1 VTSIESV
8 LMAVDFT
15 PATDGVVHR
24 GLQLAASG
32 LRRARVVHVIDSR
45 VLDGIAGLGIMLRTE
60 LEAAARTAAEASLA
74 ALAARLRHAGV
85 ARVDVECRCGRPD
98 TEILAAIGADAPSLV
113 LAGAGN
119 RMWRQ
124 VVLGST
130 VRRLLRGVG
139 RPLWLVRN
147 DGDTRIEHVL
157 MASDL
162 GPAAAAAAHL
172 AASEW
177 PHAEFELLYVAE
189 HVADVAAGLAEKAA
203 QVAAISSELQ
213 QRCHARMEAF
223 AAENLRDRK
232 VVMRLEHGHP
242 VGVVLRRIRELK
254 PDLLVMGRSGK
265 RGVDALV
272 LGSVAEALIEM
283 VECDLLLV
291 PAPIG

>member
-1 VTSIESV
+1 VTSIDSL

-24 GLQLAASG
+24 ALQLAAGG
-32 LRRARVVHVIDSR
+32 LRRARIVHVLDAR
-45 VLDGIAGLGIMLRTE
+45 VLDGIAGLGIMPRAE

-74 ALAARLRHAGV
+74 ALAARMRHAGV
-85 ARVDVECRCGRPD
+85 SDVDVECRCGRPD
-98 TEILAAIGADAPSLV
+98 TELLAAIGADAPTLV

-130 VRRLLRGVG
+130 VRRLLRGVR

-147 DGDTRIEHVL
+147 DGDNRIEHVL
-157 MASDL
+157 LASDL
-162 GPAAAAAAHL
+162 GPAAAAAARM

-177 PHAEFELLYVAE
+177 PHAEFELLHVVE
-189 HVADVAAGLAEKAA
+189 HVADVAAGLANRAA
-203 QVAAISSELQ
+203 EIPAISNELQ
-213 QRCHARMEAF
+213 QRCYARMEAF
-223 AAENLRDRK
+223 ARENLVDRK
-232 VVMRLEHGHP
+232 VIMRLEQGHP
-242 VGVVLRRIRELK
+242 VGVVLRRIKEHK
-254 PDLLVMGRSGK
+254 PDVLVMGRSGK
-265 RGVDALV
+265 RGVEALV

-291 PAPIG
+291 PAPEA